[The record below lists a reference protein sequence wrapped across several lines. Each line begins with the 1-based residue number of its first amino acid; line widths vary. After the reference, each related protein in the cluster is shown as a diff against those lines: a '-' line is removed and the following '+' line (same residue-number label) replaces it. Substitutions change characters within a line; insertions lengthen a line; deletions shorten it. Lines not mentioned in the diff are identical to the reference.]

1 MLAQAKVPAAIL
13 AASRKVTLPHQDRVP
28 AYPGSFFNN
37 GHVYK
42 MPSINAGIK
51 GITPVFTKRPGVNVK
66 NYEDANRPKL
76 ASNLGAVS
84 RFDARANRPG
94 STIL

>member
-1 MLAQAKVPAAIL
+1 
-13 AASRKVTLPHQDRVP
+13 VP

-66 NYEDANRPKL
+66 NYEEANRPKL